1 MVYSKIAYKYLF
13 KVFYRKTNKKKYKLQ
28 ILEHNI
34 RYTNIIAMQNTIF
47 IVKILVGSAKK
58 KKLILDML
66 NVEVT

>member
-13 KVFYRKTNKKKYKLQ
+13 KVFYTKKNKKKYKSQ

-47 IVKILVGSAKK
+47 IVKILVRSAKK
-58 KKLILDML
+58 KKLIFDML
-66 NVEVT
+66 NIEVT